1 VSCYRSIH
9 CSVELSSTGVK
20 GPNLQLLKTVCDTI
34 GYAVVFL
41 RRAPSVCTCNYTAR
55 VFCYESFHKFLSLH
69 VQHRLDDRLQIRL
82 NNATTPCPCT
92 EGLGSLRRFRRSST
106 GHAIFCCRFL
116 GAKYSTGKWARA
128 ELNSGKFWHSQDF
141 GCHNT
146 VATGFF
152 RASGIGQGIRP
163 IHGRPR
169 FFSCMESTI
178 SLHEKI
184 HKFWAMHSCVMH
196 RC

>member
-1 VSCYRSIH
+1 LYFYE
-9 CSVELSSTGVK
+9 ELRQFAHV
-20 GPNLQLLKTVCDTI
+20 I
-34 GYAVVFL
+34 I
-41 RRAPSVCTCNYTAR
+41 R

-128 ELNSGKFWHSQDF
+128 ELISGKFWHSQDF
-141 GCHNT
+141 GVT
-146 VATGFF
+146 ILWQQGFSGH
-152 RASGIGQGIRP
+152 RASGRASGPSMEDPAFFLAWNLPSRSTRRFTSFGP
-163 IHGRPR
+163 CIH
-169 FFSCMESTI
+169 
-178 SLHEKI
+178 
-184 HKFWAMHSCVMH
+184 A
-196 RC
+196 